1 MSKYIHFRAN
11 SKDRDE
17 KKSQLILSQIQL
29 TKKKELLQENLKA
42 QLQQK
47 QQQKL
52 MLQKKI
58 QEREEKRKLN
68 LEFLQTKSETT
79 CESNNQTLAP
89 LQSIDER
96 TPESPSTPKPH
107 HKEDHSEVLALQKY
121 ATMDNQN
128 ENVTRKR
135 VREREDIS
143 EKGRVILYIRGQ
155 NHYLRLIY

>member
-29 TKKKELLQENLKA
+29 TKKKELFQENLKA

-47 QQQKL
+47 QEQKL
-52 MLQKKI
+52 MLQKQI

-68 LEFLQTKSETT
+68 LDFLQTKSVHTT
-79 CESNNQTLAP
+79 CESNNQTLAS

-96 TPESPSTPKPH
+96 TSELPSPPKPQ
-107 HKEDHSEVLALQKY
+107 HKEEHSEALKKY
-121 ATMDNQN
+121 VTMGN
-128 ENVTRKR
+128 EIDTRKR
-135 VREREDIS
+135 VREREEIS
-143 EKGRVILYIRGQ
+143 EKGSKAILFIIDQ
-155 NHYLRLIY
+155 NQYLILIY